1 MEMGHPGDP
10 FGSLKE
16 AMADEESW
24 RERGRGARSDYEA
37 GRPWPHVVLHNLLPE
52 ELVRLAEVEELPAAR
67 ALGAHKSHQ
76 EVKSE
81 SSTVAG
87 PAATS
92 LLDAMCT
99 PAFVGMVEEVTGL
112 RALMPDPTHVLS
124 GLHVSG
130 PGSFQSIH
138 RDFVRHPV
146 TSFWHRANVLVYL
159 NSSWSDEFGGELE
172 LWPFDM
178 SACGKQVKPEAGT
191 VVIFETKHETLHGVP
206 NPLRCPPA
214 RARLSLASYYY
225 SKERPAGK
233 VRDPIVRH
241 PRRPQDPWGTGIAR
255 PGHIALGLIQPI
267 YDRVPFIRRA
277 LNRYRQGV

>member
-1 MEMGHPGDP
+1 MGHPEDA

-16 AMADEESW
+16 AMSDEEAW
-24 RERGRGARSDYEA
+24 RARGRQGRSTYQA
-37 GRPWPHVVLHNLLPE
+37 GRPWPHLVLHDLLPE
-52 ELVRLAEVEELPAAR
+52 DLVRLAEMEELPAAL
-67 ALGAHKSHQ
+67 ALGTHKSHQ

-87 PAATS
+87 PAAVA

-99 PAFVGMVEEVTGL
+99 PAFVGLVEEVTGL
-112 RALMPDPTHVLS
+112 QGLVPDPTHVLS

-146 TSFWHRANVLVYL
+146 TGLWHRVNVLVYL
-159 NSSWSDEFGGELE
+159 NTAWSDEFGGELE
-172 LWPFDM
+172 MWPLDM
-178 SACGKQVKPEAGT
+178 SACGNQVRPEAGT
-191 VVIFETKHETLHGVP
+191 VVIFETRHETLHGVP
-206 NPLRCPPA
+206 DPLTCPPE

-225 SKERPAGK
+225 SEERPAGK
-233 VRDPIVRH
+233 IRDPIVRH
-241 PRRPQDPWGTGIAR
+241 PRRPQDPWGVGIAR

-267 YDRVPFIRRA
+267 YDRVPIVRRT

>member
-1 MEMGHPGDP
+1 MTEMGVDP
-10 FGSLKE
+10 LGSLTA
-16 AMADEESW
+16 AMADEEVW
-24 RERGRGARSDYEA
+24 RARGREGRAAYLA
-37 GRPWPHVVLHNLLPE
+37 GHPWPHLVLRDLLPE
-52 ELVRLAEVEELPAAR
+52 DLVLLAEEEELPRAI
-67 ALGAHKSHQ
+67 ALGTHKSHQ

-87 PAATS
+87 PAATA

-99 PAFVGMVEEVTGL
+99 PAFVGLVEEVTGL
-112 RALMPDPTHVLS
+112 TGLVPDPTHVLS

-146 TSFWHRANVLVYL
+146 TCLWHRVNVLVYL
-159 NSSWSDEFGGELE
+159 NSSWSEEFGGQLE
-172 LWPFDM
+172 LWPLDM
-178 SACGKQVKPEAGT
+178 AACGERVLPEAGT
-191 VVIFETKHETLHGVP
+191 VVIFETRHETLHGVP
-206 NPLRCPPA
+206 DPLTCPPG

-225 SKERPAGK
+225 SEERPAGK
-233 VRDPIVRH
+233 VRDPIIRH
-241 PRRPQDPWGTGIAR
+241 PRRPQDPWGVGIAR

-267 YDRVPFIRRA
+267 YDHVPIVRRT